1 MYVSAPKLRFTQ
13 GVKRGRRWTFTLSIR
28 QDPLLLASHLS
39 HLLIFQP
46 AVSAASFCPCRRLT
60 RLYVGYMEHIPPPIL
75 PFGNPDRHLM
85 CQMALELSV
94 QDIVEAAV
102 KTGWREAE
110 ALSAITEI
118 ADNLMLVAGSNAEI
132 DALMGSLK
140 KNQ

>member
-1 MYVSAPKLRFTQ
+1 
-13 GVKRGRRWTFTLSIR
+13 
-28 QDPLLLASHLS
+28 
-39 HLLIFQP
+39 
-46 AVSAASFCPCRRLT
+46 
-60 RLYVGYMEHIPPPIL
+60 
-75 PFGNPDRHLM
+75 
-85 CQMALELSV
+85 MALELSV